1 MWEEIRKIPG
11 CRSDFAP
18 GGYGEVLFL
27 PVPDIDKLEPS
38 FWMIGRYK
46 DQTGLATALR
56 SDDLLQTYMAASR
69 VRFGVR
75 ESHRPP
81 VDLERIKRYGAS
93 VTGINA
99 FNDFTA
105 ERNLAL
111 ARPVRPGEPPVNRLG
126 DREDNVKQYW
136 ATQTPQSHHI
146 VEFNHLRDIGASS
159 KNGAGEMD
167 HAQLP
172 CVLLSAEFHQR
183 YISSILKNTHGRSA
197 SQLRGSLTK
206 VYFSMYG
213 RRGPLFEPLWT
224 VSQIILRS
232 AGVSLAGHG

>member
-1 MWEEIRKIPG
+1 MWEEIKKIPG

-27 PVPDIDKLEPS
+27 PVPGIDNLEPS

-46 DQTGLATALR
+46 DQTKLATALR
-56 SDDLLQTYMAASR
+56 SVDSTQTYVAASR

-75 ESHRPP
+75 ESDRPP
-81 VDLERIKRYGAS
+81 VDLERVKRYGALIK
-93 VTGINA
+93 GINA
-99 FNDFTA
+99 HHDFTGQ
-105 ERNLAL
+105 RNYTL

-126 DREDNVKQYW
+126 DRKENVKQYW
-136 ATQTPQSHHI
+136 VTQTPQSHHI
-146 VEFNHLRDIGASS
+146 VEFNHLRDIGVSS
-159 KNGAGEMD
+159 KSGVGEMD

-172 CVLLSAEFHQR
+172 CVLLSAELHQR

-197 SQLRGSLTK
+197 SQLRGSLAQ

-213 RRGPLFEPLWT
+213 RRGPLFQPLWA
-224 VSQIILRS
+224 VSKIILRR
-232 AGVSLAGHG
+232 AGVSLAGYG

>member
-18 GGYGEVLFL
+18 GEYGEVLFL
-27 PVPDIDKLEPS
+27 PVRDIDKLEPS

-56 SDDLLQTYMAASR
+56 SDDLLQTY
-69 VRFGVR
+69 
-75 ESHRPP
+75 
-81 VDLERIKRYGAS
+81 
-93 VTGINA
+93 
-99 FNDFTA
+99 
-105 ERNLAL
+105 
-111 ARPVRPGEPPVNRLG
+111 G
-126 DREDNVKQYW
+126 DREENVKQYW

-146 VEFNHLRDIGASS
+146 VEFNHLRDIGASA

-172 CVLLSAEFHQR
+172 CMLLIAEFHQR